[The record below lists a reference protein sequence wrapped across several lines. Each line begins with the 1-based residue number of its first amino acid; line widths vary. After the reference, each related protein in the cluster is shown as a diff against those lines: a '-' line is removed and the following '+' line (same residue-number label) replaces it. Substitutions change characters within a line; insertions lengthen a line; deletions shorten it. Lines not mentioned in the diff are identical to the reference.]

1 MPCTDPDRIW
11 RNFHFSHRTV
21 RIDFFKILQKA
32 LSIYPDKN
40 QANQTNPYLVPDKN
54 LPKVG
59 IEPTFSAIISLED
72 KDREL
77 FKVIMDKI

>member
-1 MPCTDPDRIW
+1 
-11 RNFHFSHRTV
+11 
-21 RIDFFKILQKA
+21 LQKA

-59 IEPTFSAIISLED
+59 IDFFSYYFF
-72 KDREL
+72 RGQGQG
-77 FKVIMDKI
+77 VI